1 MVVFAAENGEEWQPE
16 NLWIFPKQ
24 IGTPPTDLPVFRTAY
39 FIPPKGNS
47 SVKTISI
54 SANND
59 FSPLKTYIFNP
70 RSLFVKILN
79 NYVKT
84 GYTPINTTNTIFTIF
99 ILPYTTFTD
108 GKKNEEN

>member
-24 IGTPPTDLPVFRTAY
+24 IGTPPTDLLVFRTAY

-59 FSPLKTYIFNP
+59 FSPLKTYISTP
-70 RSLFVKILN
+70 EVCLSKSL
-79 NYVKT
+79 KT
-84 GYTPINTTNTIFTIF
+84 M
-99 ILPYTTFTD
+99 
-108 GKKNEEN
+108 